1 MIRFPFKSVRLA
13 AFLPAL
19 LFSFAL
25 ARAQGFGGTVADHLV
40 RGDSLLA
47 QGRGSEAIVQFQE
60 ARTLCPTAAE
70 IVASLQGEARGRLLM
85 NEPLPAVGLLEE
97 AATRFPEDPRAS
109 NLLYQ
114 AGFAAQRAG
123 EVDKAI
129 DLFKKAI
136 DRNPTPDILPP
147 LKFHLAQA
155 MRLRARPGDAIEVL
169 KDFEKDFPDHSLLPN
184 VLYTLAIAGHDQ
196 GTGDGDR
203 GKLEESA
210 AIYRKLIERFPGR
223 PAAIEAHFEM
233 GLVLSELGRGSE
245 AADSFSKYV
254 SMNPG
259 SPVAA
264 AALERA
270 ADLTLFRSPRQSA
283 QSYALAQVKAKANPR
298 PSDPALG
305 LSRWLPVKQTVADA
319 LSRVWVV
326 AILGVVALAVVLIAG
341 RFGLRLIRKISHPVG
356 A

>member
-1 MIRFPFKSVRLA
+1 MRRSPFRNLRLA
-13 AFLPAL
+13 ALLPAL
-19 LFSFAL
+19 LLSPAL
-25 ARAQGFGGTVADHLV
+25 ARAQGFGGTVSDHLV

-60 ARTLCPTAAE
+60 ARTLCLTPAE
-70 IVASLQGEARGRLLM
+70 IVASLQGEARARLLM
-85 NEPLPAVGLLEE
+85 NETLPAVGLLEE

-114 AGFAAQRAG
+114 AGLAAQRAG
-123 EVDKAI
+123 EAARAI

-155 MRLRARPGDAIEVL
+155 LRLSARPGEAVEVL
-169 KDFEKDFPDHSLLPN
+169 KDFEKDYPEHGLLPN
-184 VLYTLAIAGHDQ
+184 VLYTLAIASHDQ
-196 GTGDGDR
+196 GAGHRDP
-203 GKLEESA
+203 GKLRESA
-210 AIYRKLIERFPGR
+210 AIYGRLIERFPGR

-233 GLVLSELGRGSE
+233 GLVLSELGRRSE
-245 AADSFSKYV
+245 AADYFSKYV
-254 SMNPG
+254 SLNPG

-264 AALERA
+264 AALEKA

-283 QSYALAQVKAKANPR
+283 QQYALALVKAKANPK
-298 PSDPALG
+298 PSNPALG
-305 LSRWLPVKQTVADA
+305 LSRWLPVKQAAADV

-326 AILGVVALAVVLIAG
+326 AILGVLVLAALLFAG
-341 RFGLRLIRKISHPVG
+341 RYVLRLIRRTSQPVG

>member
-1 MIRFPFKSVRLA
+1 MRRSPFRNLRLA
-13 AFLPAL
+13 ALLPAL
-19 LFSFAL
+19 LLSSSL
-25 ARAQGFGGTVADHLV
+25 ARAQGFGGTVSDHLV

-47 QGRGSEAIVQFQE
+47 QGKASEAIVQFQE
-60 ARTLCPTAAE
+60 ARTLCPTPAE
-70 IVASLQGEARGRLLM
+70 IVASLQGEARAKLLM

-129 DLFKKAI
+129 DLFRKAI
-136 DRNPTPDILPP
+136 GRNPTADILPP
-147 LKFHLAQA
+147 LKFQLAQA
-155 MRLRARPGDAIEVL
+155 MRLRARPGEAIEVL
-169 KDFEKDFPDHSLLPN
+169 KDFEKDFPEHGLLPN

-196 GTGDGDR
+196 GTGDDDR
-203 GKLEESA
+203 AKLLESA
-210 AIYRKLIERFPGR
+210 AIYTKLIERFPGR
-223 PAAIEAHFEM
+223 PAAIEAHFEL
-233 GLVLSELGRGSE
+233 GLVLSELGRRSE
-245 AADSFSKYV
+245 AADYFSKYV

-264 AALERA
+264 AALEKA
-270 ADLTLFRSPRQSA
+270 ADLTLLRSPKQSA
-283 QSYALAQVKAKANPR
+283 QLYALALVKAKANPK
-298 PSDPALG
+298 PPDPALG
-305 LSRWLPVKQTVADA
+305 LSGWLPAKQTLADA

-326 AILGVVALAVVLIAG
+326 AILGIVVLAAVLLAG
-341 RFGLRLIRKISHPVG
+341 RFVVKRIRKAPHPAG